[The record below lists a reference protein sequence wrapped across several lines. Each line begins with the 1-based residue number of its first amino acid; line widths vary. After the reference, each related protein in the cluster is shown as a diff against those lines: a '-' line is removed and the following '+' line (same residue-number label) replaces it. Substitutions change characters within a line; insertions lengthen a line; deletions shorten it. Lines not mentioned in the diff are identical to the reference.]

1 MEQRIR
7 SITEAF
13 SLEPLTLQ
21 VTTEDN
27 RSKSTPEKDIKEIKQ
42 EGQQV
47 ATDKMINVYRG
58 YNYDGKKLFEYI
70 AESVNVHY
78 F

>member
-13 SLEPLTLQ
+13 SREPLILR

-27 RSKSTPEKDIKEIKQ
+27 RSKFTPENDIKEIKQ

-47 ATDKMINVYRG
+47 STDKMISVYCG
-58 YNYDGKKLFEYI
+58 YNYDDKKLFEYI
-70 AESVNVHY
+70 AEAVHVHY